1 MKINILCCDLD
12 DVIVDYAGWTGE
24 GYTVIN
30 GAPMQGVSE
39 VLDALRNEGW
49 LVLVHSTRCNFKGG
63 VVATAKWL
71 EDNGI
76 RVDGVCFNKPPADIY
91 LDDKGMT
98 FDGNWPGMLEKI
110 RTFQTWKK
118 LQGAQPC
125 PISEKKPIELAIPP
139 LGPFSTS
146 NATE

>member
-1 MKINILCCDLD
+1 MMTRRKVGKRMRINILCVDLD
-12 DVIVDYAGWTGE
+12 DTITDYPGWEGE
-24 GYTVIN
+24 GYIVVN
-30 GAPMQGVSE
+30 GKPAEGVRE
-39 VLDALRNEGW
+39 AIDTLRNEGW

-98 FDGNWPGMLEKI
+98 FDGNWAGMLEKI
-110 RTFQTWKK
+110 RGFKTWKK
-118 LQGAQPC
+118 LRDEPKQEAA
-125 PISEKKPIELAIPP
+125 PITTV
-139 LGPFSTS
+139 G
-146 NATE
+146 